1 MGARGKTTLRK
12 YLQYQLGDKVFYST
26 GGKNADILHAF
37 ISRATPFEYAIFDY
51 PRKTKPEFYNWSLFE
66 DFKNGDINSGK
77 YNSTNLQLPPLK
89 VLVLGNHDLSD
100 VRPHLTFDR
109 WDVHLLADKVDS
121 TPVDDPAQE
130 LAGTGLF
137 PLPAILE
144 SPVVTTQDTVS
155 LEDLDMYNFVESFD
169 LSQFD

>member
-77 YNSTNLQLPPLK
+77 YNSTNLQLPSLK

-130 LAGTGLF
+130 LAGTCLF
-137 PLPAILE
+137 PLPALLE
-144 SPVVTTQDTVS
+144 SPIVATQDTVL